1 MKYIF
6 FVSREIW
13 PPFNSIYSYTK
24 IKKEFPSEFLSFYT
38 NERNMRKVEKMIKI
52 LYEKNG
58 KIAKIKKIKAMENV
72 DLMRKVI
79 RDMIEEKD
87 IIDITGARKMMI
99 LSLIGIKNVNI
110 VYLFLR
116 DMRFSNTPFMMRPL
130 TIQSLMEVKR

>member
-24 IKKEFPSEFLSFYT
+24 IKKEFPGEFLSFYT
-38 NERNMRKVEKMIKI
+38 NEGNMKKVEKMLRI

-58 KIAKIKKIKAMENV
+58 KEIKIKKIKTIENV
-72 DLMRKVI
+72 DSMRKMI
-79 RDMIEEKD
+79 GDMIEKGD

-99 LSLIGIKNVNI
+99 LSLMGIKNVDI

-116 DMRFSNTPFMMRPL
+116 DMRFSNTPFMMRPIS
-130 TIQSLMEVKR
+130 IQNLMEVKR